1 MDNCLVTGDK
11 LKVASGGR
19 SDLPNELNTTK
30 V

>member
-19 SDLPNELNTTK
+19 RA
-30 V
+30 